1 MNIFGGEVCSEHSWI
16 RLSSI
21 ESEKIDSWNTAF
33 TKTGIDR
40 DTVMLPIRLTEIKRQ
55 EQIDKDTSLILIAKD
70 EIDAL
75 SKTISNPH
83 LIIFTNQNGVT
94 LEFTGPANIV
104 NTLESVNVGK
114 GTSFA
119 LEHAGINAISLSMQ
133 LDALVAVQGLEHSL
147 TFFSNWSCMC
157 SPINLGNDRR
167 SYLNISV
174 SLTENLSF
182 VASLLKRLISDIES
196 RMMLVDPTSKQ
207 ALIYEHFDLYSLT
220 NREKEI
226 GFGWLQN
233 QSALQI
239 SLALGISEATVR
251 HTLKK
256 VYSKTKCHDRGGFIK
271 RFMI

>member
-1 MNIFGGEVCSEHSWI
+1 MNIFRGDACSEQSWI
-16 RLSSI
+16 RLSAI
-21 ESEKIDSWNTAF
+21 EAEKIELWRAVF
-33 TKTGIDR
+33 TKAGIDR
-40 DTVMLPIRLTEIKRQ
+40 DSITLPFRLTEIERQ
-55 EQIDKDTSLILIAKD
+55 EQTNRDVSLMVVAKE

-83 LIIFTNQNGVT
+83 LIIYTNQNGVA

-104 NTLESVNVGK
+104 NTLESANVGK
-114 GTSFA
+114 GTCFA

-133 LDALVAVQGLEHSL
+133 LERLVAVQGLEHSL
-147 TFFSNWSCMC
+147 TFFSKWSCMC
-157 SPINLGNDRR
+157 SPINLGNELRG
-167 SYLNISV
+167 YLDISV

-196 RMMLVDPTSKQ
+196 RMMLADPMSRH
-207 ALIYEHFDLYSLT
+207 ALIYEHFDLFSLT

-239 SLALGISEATVR
+239 SIALGISEATVR

-256 VYSKTKCHDRGGFIK
+256 VYTKTKCHDRGGFIK
-271 RFMI
+271 KFMI

>member
-1 MNIFGGEVCSEHSWI
+1 MNIFRGETEHSWI
-16 RLSSI
+16 HLPEI
-21 ESEKIDSWNTAF
+21 EAEQIELWNATF

-40 DTVMLPIRLTEIKRQ
+40 DHATLPFRLVEIQRQ
-55 EQIDKDTSLILIAKD
+55 EQLNKEKSLIVVAKEEVD
-70 EIDAL
+70 SL

-83 LIIFTNQNGVT
+83 LIIFTNLKGVA
-94 LEFTGPANIV
+94 LAFTGPENIV
-104 NTLESVNVGK
+104 NILESVNVGL

-133 LDALVAVQGLEHSL
+133 LDALVAVQGLEHSM
-147 TFFSNWSCMC
+147 TFFSKWNCMC
-157 SPINLGNDRR
+157 SPIKLGNELRGF
-167 SYLNISV
+167 LNISV
-174 SLTENLSF
+174 SLAENLSF

-196 RMMLVDPTSKQ
+196 RMMLADPMSKQ
-207 ALIYEHFDLYSLT
+207 ALIYEHFDLFSLT
-220 NREKEI
+220 KREKEI

-239 SLALGISEATVR
+239 SLALGITEATVR

-271 RFMI
+271 KFFV